1 MKDVFIS
8 AARGDISLD
17 VAIENVKLVNVF
29 TGEVYPAAIG
39 IKQDRIAHVT
49 VPGERRLN
57 AVTRIDGNGA
67 FAIPGWIDTHVH
79 IESSML
85 TPAAYAE
92 AVLPHGTTTVATDPH
107 EIANVLGEEG
117 VRYMVEASRDLDLRV
132 LTFLP
137 SCVPSAPAVET
148 AGADFT
154 PEEIGRMLAWEEIE
168 GLAEVMNYPGV
179 IHQDE
184 RMMGILAAQKLSGK
198 TVQGHAPAVSG
209 RDLSAY
215 LMAGVDSDHES
226 RTGEEAL
233 EKIRAGMFVEI
244 RESSFSLNAG
254 PIAAAIK
261 GKGYLPNV
269 CLCSDDVKANHLLER
284 GHINHVARRLIEE
297 GIEPIEAI
305 RFGTLNAA
313 RRLNRPDL
321 GAIAVGRSADIVL
334 LNDLQSLQATD
345 VWNAGKQVVRE
356 GRLVRSQ
363 PRVKAPAHF
372 FETVRVGELHPQDFA
387 IRVNDAVESADI
399 RVIEYDY
406 APGIPT
412 DFMAV
417 KLPVKNGEVAVE
429 AYRGRKGPLNRIG
442 VFHRHG
448 RNQNR
453 SVGVLA
459 GYGIVAGAVATTVA
473 HDSHHLAVLG
483 TDPTDMAIA
492 GNLLRRKNGGMIAVC
507 NGEVI
512 AELPLP
518 LAGLMSERSAR
529 ELSPVID
536 HFVERLQQTI
546 MPGKNPIHRLIAV
559 TLPVIPRAKISD
571 RGLVDVERQ
580 RLVSLVID
588 ADQA

>member
-1 MKDVFIS
+1 MKDDLIS
-8 AARGDISLD
+8 AARGDVQLD
-17 VAIENVKLVNVF
+17 VAIQNVKMVNVF

-49 VPGERRLN
+49 APGETHLD
-57 AVTRIDGNGA
+57 AATTIDGNGA

-117 VRYMVEASRDLDLRV
+117 VRYMVEASRELDLRV

-137 SCVPSAPAVET
+137 SCVPSAPGLET

-154 PEEIGRMLAWEEIE
+154 PAVIARMLAWEEID

-179 IHQDE
+179 IQQDE
-184 RMMGILAAQKLSGK
+184 RMMGILAAWKQSGK
-198 TVQGHAPAVSG
+198 SVQGHAPTVSG

-215 LMAGVDSDHES
+215 LMAGVNSDHES

-254 PIAAAIK
+254 PIAATIK
-261 GKGYLPNV
+261 DKGYLPNV

-297 GIEPIEAI
+297 GIEPIDAI
-305 RFGTLNAA
+305 RYGTLNAA
-313 RRLNRPDL
+313 RRLNRSDL
-321 GAIAVGRSADIVL
+321 GAIAVGYRADIVL
-334 LNDLQSLQATD
+334 VNDLQSLQATD
-345 VWNAGKQVVRE
+345 VWVNGKAVVRE
-356 GRLVRSQ
+356 SRLTRPQS
-363 PRVKAPAHF
+363 RVEAPAYF
-372 FETVRVGELHPQDFA
+372 FETVRVGELQPKDFA
-387 IRVNDAVESADI
+387 IRVDTAADTADI

-412 DFMAV
+412 DFMPV
-417 KLPVKNGEVAVE
+417 TLPVQNGEVMLE
-429 AYRGRKGPLNRIG
+429 DYQGRKGPLNRIG

-448 RNQNR
+448 GNQNR
-453 SVGVLA
+453 FVGVLA
-459 GYGIVAGAVATTVA
+459 GYGVVAGAVATTVA

-483 TDPTDMAIA
+483 TDPADMALA
-492 GNLLRRKNGGMIAVC
+492 GNLLREKNGGMIAVHA
-507 NGEVI
+507 GEVI

-518 LAGLMSERSAR
+518 LAGLMSERSAHA
-529 ELSPVID
+529 LAPDID
-536 HFVERLQQTI
+536 TFVERLQQTI

-559 TLPVIPRAKISD
+559 TLPVIPRAKITD
-571 RGLVDVERQ
+571 LGLVDVDRQ
-580 RLVSLVID
+580 RLVPLVIT
-588 ADQA
+588 AK